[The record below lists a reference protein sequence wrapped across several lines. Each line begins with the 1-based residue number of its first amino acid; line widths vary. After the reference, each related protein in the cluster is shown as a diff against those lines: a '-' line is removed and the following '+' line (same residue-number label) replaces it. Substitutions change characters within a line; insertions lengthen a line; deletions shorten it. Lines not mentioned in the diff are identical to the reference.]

1 MFHSV
6 DRTIH
11 LFDLAWRLRTPGL
24 EMQFRWHPSSLSPR
38 LKANVARMLRKGI
51 LVGSYKSRARPLA
64 QLLAKKAGLRLV
76 CPSKYGTTDI
86 GPQFLN
92 ARYDETRTLREVLCQ
107 RLKEELIVVSAQQA
121 KGYNHEWQRGHIT
134 TAITSLTDALPDQ
147 GVAVTLWA
155 FGPALREDLLAA
167 ISSVTLQDPEVQAA
181 RQRALAWLDG
191 TDPIT
196 LDLSDLGDYN

>member
-11 LFDLAWRLRTPGL
+11 LFDLARRLRTPGL

-64 QLLAKKAGLRLV
+64 QLLAKKAGLRLAR
-76 CPSKYGTTDI
+76 PTKYGTTDM

-92 ARYDETRTLREVLCQ
+92 AQYDETRTLREVLCQ

-121 KGYNHEWQRGHIT
+121 KGYNHEWQRGNIT
-134 TAITSLTDALPDQ
+134 TAITRLTAALPDQ
-147 GVAVTLWA
+147 GVAVTLWT
-155 FGPALREDLLAA
+155 FEPALREDLLAA